1 MSSSIRTIVKKAVR
15 VVSATPGRDAP
26 SAPVA
31 QVSQRIGPGPEAPVL
46 GHRAGIDKVDYGSA
60 EFPDCRDEKHYSVA
74 VNGRTYKVF
83 FLCGHPRSGTHWM
96 DGVLNLHPKIW
107 IDGEYRFESLHNS
120 LNDFTGR
127 SWHAGS
133 NEPMRSTAIECFHC
147 TVKEIIGSSCVN
159 RPEAQWLGDRTPRPA
174 RCFVPGA
181 PHFLIIRDPRD
192 VIVSWAHQEI
202 KNGGFNYTDGGFDA
216 HFHETRE
223 QFLADPAYF
232 KKNPELLLSHERWL
246 RRLAARCRRHMR
258 VDLECLKLIDEG
270 KTSGG
275 IAGGASRCHV
285 VRYENIHT
293 DPEGERNK
301 LYRFLGLDPAEA
313 NPLSDETKTKPRL
326 AEENPHG
333 LYRRGVVGDWV
344 KHFTPSVRAW
354 FKDEAADLLI
364 ELGYEKDVLW

>member
-1 MSSSIRTIVKKAVR
+1 VSSSIRTIVKKAVR
-15 VVSATPGRDAP
+15 VVSSPQSGDSQTPH
-26 SAPVA
+26 
-31 QVSQRIGPGPEAPVL
+31 VSMRLGPGPEAPVL
-46 GHRAGIDKVDYGSA
+46 GHRAGIDKVDYGSPD
-60 EFPDCRDEKHYSVA
+60 FPDCRDEKKYSVV

-120 LNDFTGR
+120 LNDFTGK

-133 NEPMRSTAIECFHC
+133 NEPMRSTAIQCFHR
-147 TVKEIIGSSCVN
+147 TVKDVVGSSCAN
-159 RPEAQWLGDRTPRPA
+159 RPGALWLGDRTPRPT
-174 RCFVPGA
+174 RCFVPGS

-202 KNGGFNYTDGGFDA
+202 KNGGFNYVEGGFDA
-216 HFHETRE
+216 YFHDIRA
-223 QFLADPAYF
+223 QFLADATFF
-232 KKNPELLLSHERWL
+232 KKNPELLLGHEPWL
-246 RRLAARCRRHMR
+246 RRLVWRCRRHMR

-285 VRYENIHT
+285 VRYENIHK

-313 NPLSDETKTKPRL
+313 GPLSDETKTKPRL

-333 LYRRGVVGDWV
+333 LYRRGEVGDWV
-344 KHFTPSVRAW
+344 KHFTPEVKAW
-354 FKDEAADLLI
+354 FKDEAADLLV
-364 ELGYEKDVLW
+364 ELGYEKDVNW